1 MKKKKHHHKKRAQRA
16 WRRAAV
22 AGLAAGAYFLFRDN
36 SRLFNQL
43 KGSLQSLLSKVK
55 PTKDALP
62 LAVVPPI
69 SRTTRVTTPLRTPS
83 LANGNVVEVMASN
96 PPPPES
102 GSNFTKHGDVHGPQH

>member
-1 MKKKKHHHKKRAQRA
+1 MKKKKHHHKKKSQRA

-55 PTKDALP
+55 PAHEGLP
-62 LAVVPPI
+62 LAIVPPI
-69 SRTTRVTTPLRTPS
+69 GRTTNVGASLRTPS
-83 LANGNVVEVMASN
+83 LANGNVVEVIAGN
-96 PPPPES
+96 PPAPES
-102 GSNFTKHGDVHGPQH
+102 GSNFTVQGDVHSPQH

>member
-1 MKKKKHHHKKRAQRA
+1 MKKKHHHKKKSRRA

-43 KGSLQSLLSKVK
+43 KDSLQALLSKIK
-55 PTKDALP
+55 PAQDTLP

-69 SRTTRVTTPLRTPS
+69 SRTTRVSTPLRTPS
-83 LANGNVVEVMASN
+83 LANGNVVDVIASN
-96 PPPPES
+96 PPKPES
-102 GSNFTKHGDVHGPQH
+102 GSNFTVQGEVHGPQH

>member
-1 MKKKKHHHKKRAQRA
+1 MKKKHHHKKKSQRA

-22 AGLAAGAYFLFRDN
+22 AGLAAGAYFLFKDN

-43 KGSLQSLLSKVK
+43 KDRVQLLLSKAK
-55 PTKDALP
+55 PAHEALP

-69 SRTTRVTTPLRTPS
+69 GRTTNVGTSLRTPS
-83 LANGNVVEVMASN
+83 LANGNVVDVIASN

-102 GSNFTKHGDVHGPQH
+102 GSNFSRHGDVHGPQH

>member
-1 MKKKKHHHKKRAQRA
+1 MKKKKHHKKKAQRA

-22 AGLAAGAYFLFRDN
+22 AGLAAGAYFLFKDN

-43 KGSLQSLLSKVK
+43 KFRVQTLLSKVK
-55 PTKDALP
+55 PAHDTLP

-69 SRTTRVTTPLRTPS
+69 GRTTNVSASLRTPS
-83 LANGNVVEVMASN
+83 LANGNVVDVIASN